1 MEYKPKPIKGLS
13 VKYNDKVYNNI
24 TYMSC
29 SNEGL
34 FFECSENENI
44 RTNINCKMEDVEI
57 ITKSK
62 SKE

>member
-13 VKYNDKVYNNI
+13 VKYKDTVYNNI

-29 SNEGL
+29 SNEG
-34 FFECSENENI
+34 FYFESTENENV
-44 RTNINCKMEDVEI
+44 RTNIHCKSEDVEI